1 MDGHWWRLKEE
12 MIFEAFEGITH
23 GGSLVIADTH
33 PQVINKACKAI
44 KKYRDTVPGGK
55 FLLIVDEADSMLRTK
70 DGHQV
75 FEQALQQ
82 LLNLGPCMVS
92 DEDLACVV
100 IFTITCKYL

>member
-1 MDGHWWRLKEE
+1 MDGHDWRIKDEK
-12 MIFEAFEGITH
+12 IFEAFEGITH

-33 PQVINKACKAI
+33 HQVINKACTAI
-44 KKYRDTVPGGK
+44 NKLRENVPGGK
-55 FLLIVDEADSMLRTK
+55 FLLIVDEADSMFRTK

-92 DEDLACVV
+92 VLVLAC
-100 IFTITCKYL
+100 FRFQC